1 MVLPLPATSHLL
13 IALAALLGCGT
24 DAGLDDPAPSSPHE
38 LQEGAAGRP
47 VRGLGPALEI
57 GIDPYVL
64 DVGPNSATLAWT
76 TRAAEAGRAVLR
88 GPAGE
93 LVSAEAEPTRH
104 HRAHFEGL
112 SPATTYRWSV
122 GGVHEGIVRTPRLEQ
137 LQRFAVFGHPGGTAV
152 DGAYP
157 FATLGHALDG
167 LALDFALCT
176 GDICYFTHEASFEE
190 LFMRPFRDFLSSA
203 PIYLAAG
210 NHEGGFPGRYAWNY
224 DLFRE
229 LFPYEYPTERGAF
242 HSFVRGNV
250 HFLSVVYH
258 PRSADELAQQ
268 LAWIETELANS
279 ASEFR
284 VAFLGGANRRTDGS
298 FDRIVRALADGE
310 VDVVFGGDGSGT
322 EQGELGGVPYFFA
335 GTRHEAP
342 PNFYHVEGRPYE
354 LVIALRDASMS
365 QPTRKWSLKSKRPK
379 KIVNDLLP
387 FAKAHPRLDRAV
399 VLNGLDV
406 PSVEFHGAR
415 IAVRNDTDRTL
426 PLYFRY
432 GEELEDP
439 SFGAGRMFRRQGVL
453 LPPGQ
458 VTSFDTYLPP
468 RDPVSGKPWS
478 LGEAELRLETT
489 NLPDGYRLMDH
500 VEMVSLFV
508 DPLRSS
514 R

>member
-1 MVLPLPATSHLL
+1 M
-13 IALAALLGCGT
+13 
-24 DAGLDDPAPSSPHE
+24 
-38 LQEGAAGRP
+38 
-47 VRGLGPALEI
+47 
-57 GIDPYVL
+57 
-64 DVGPNSATLAWT
+64 
-76 TRAAEAGRAVLR
+76 LR

-122 GGVHEGIVRTPRLEQ
+122 GGVHLGIVRTPRLEQ

-176 GDICYFTHEASFEE
+176 GDICYFTQEASFEE

-224 DLFRE
+224 DVFRA
-229 LFPYEYPTERGAF
+229 LFPYDYPTERGAF

-258 PRSADELAQQ
+258 PRNAEELAQRS
-268 LAWIETELANS
+268 LDRDRLANS

-284 VAFLGGANRRTDGS
+284 VAFLGGANRRTTVPSIESSGRS
-298 FDRIVRALADGE
+298 PMGKWTSCSAAMIV
-310 VDVVFGGDGSGT
+310 T

-342 PNFYHVEGRPYE
+342 PNFYHVEVRPYE

-406 PSVEFHGAR
+406 PSVEFHGAW
-415 IAVRNDTDRTL
+415 IAVRND
-426 PLYFRY
+426 
-432 GEELEDP
+432 
-439 SFGAGRMFRRQGVL
+439 
-453 LPPGQ
+453 
-458 VTSFDTYLPP
+458 
-468 RDPVSGKPWS
+468 
-478 LGEAELRLETT
+478 
-489 NLPDGYRLMDH
+489 
-500 VEMVSLFV
+500 
-508 DPLRSS
+508 
-514 R
+514 

>member
-1 MVLPLPATSHLL
+1 M
-13 IALAALLGCGT
+13 
-24 DAGLDDPAPSSPHE
+24 
-38 LQEGAAGRP
+38 
-47 VRGLGPALEI
+47 
-57 GIDPYVL
+57 
-64 DVGPNSATLAWT
+64 
-76 TRAAEAGRAVLR
+76 
-88 GPAGE
+88 
-93 LVSAEAEPTRH
+93 
-104 HRAHFEGL
+104 
-112 SPATTYRWSV
+112 
-122 GGVHEGIVRTPRLEQ
+122 
-137 LQRFAVFGHPGGTAV
+137 FGHPGGTAV

-210 NHEGGFPGRYAWNY
+210 NHEGAS
-224 DLFRE
+224 
-229 LFPYEYPTERGAF
+229 RGATPGTTT
-242 HSFVRGNV
+242 SSANSSPTNIPPSAAPSTRSVRGNV

-258 PRSADELAQQ
+258 RRSADELAQQ

-342 PNFYHVEGRPYE
+342 PNFYHVEVRPYE

-426 PLYFRY
+426 PLYSATARNPRTRAY
-432 GEELEDP
+432 
-439 SFGAGRMFRRQGVL
+439 GAGRIPEAGVL

-458 VTSFDTYLPP
+458 VTSFDTYL
-468 RDPVSGKPWS
+468 
-478 LGEAELRLETT
+478 LRAT
-489 NLPDGYRLMDH
+489 P
-500 VEMVSLFV
+500 
-508 DPLRSS
+508 
-514 R
+514 